1 MSRKEEQFEK
11 TYLAALRLHLEAPA
25 RDGVAAAQAL
35 GRTAAATGI
44 GALGMARSH
53 ARALRRLAPARYIGN
68 DGGAILRKAEPFLLS
83 ALAPLEQSHRTIRR
97 TDNHVR
103 ALEDSLRHSTA
114 AQTATTLRL
123 ERESARRRRAEDSVA
138 KGVRHYRQLLNRSE
152 RTQERLRCM
161 TRRVLW
167 AQEEER
173 KEISRQLHDEI
184 AQILTGINVQL
195 AVLKQASLVSN
206 RGLRQRIARTQRFV
220 EKSVTVVHRF
230 ARELRPALLDDLG
243 LIPALRSF
251 LRSLPGRKNLRTR
264 FTADAGVEV
273 MDNAKRTVLYRVAQE
288 ALVNA
293 ARHAG
298 AKLVTVQIRKRPHA
312 VELMIHDNGRSFD
325 VPRALDAHSGNHLG
339 LLGMRERVDMV
350 GGSLTIESAPGK
362 GTRICAFVPL
372 AKPRRTHSA

>member
-1 MSRKEEQFEK
+1 MSINEKQFEK
-11 TYLAALRLHLEAPA
+11 AYLAALRLHLNKPA
-25 RDGVAAAQAL
+25 SQGSAAAQTL
-35 GRTAAATGI
+35 GRSAVAAGI
-44 GALGMARSH
+44 GSLGLARSH
-53 ARALRRLAPARYIGN
+53 TRSLRRLAPARYVGN
-68 DGGAILRKAEPFLLS
+68 DGGAVLRKAESFLLS
-83 ALAPLEQSHRTIRR
+83 ALAPLEQSPQSINR

-103 ALEDSLRHSTA
+103 DLEHSLRHSQS
-114 AQTATTLRL
+114 AQTASTLRL
-123 ERESARRRRAEDSVA
+123 ERESARSRRAEESVA
-138 KGVRHYRQLLNRSE
+138 KGVRHYRLLLNRSE
-152 RTQERLRCM
+152 RTQEQLRRM

-220 EKSVTVVHRF
+220 DKSVTVVHRF

-251 LRSLPGRKNLRTR
+251 LRSLPGRKNMRTR

-288 ALVNA
+288 ALTNV

-298 AKLVTVQIRKRPHA
+298 AKLVTVQIRKLPHA
-312 VELMIHDNGRSFD
+312 VELVVHDNGRSFD
-325 VPRALDAHSGNHLG
+325 VQRALDANTGKHLG

-350 GGSLTIESAPGK
+350 GGSLTIESTPGQ

-372 AKPRRTHSA
+372 AKTSRPRTA